1 MVHLC
6 AVYVGFCR
14 PWVGPLGS
22 SRFSRPYLFPPVFP
36 PSLGPA
42 HARNRVMR
50 LRQKVAQAAVVAVL
64 GASAVAYG
72 ALEKNVTVRVEG
84 SLIRV
89 HTFAG
94 SVGDV
99 LDRAHITV
107 ASKDLV
113 RPAITTHL
121 REGMLIEVRRAKPIM
136 LLLNGQ
142 PRQVIVT
149 GLNVEEVI
157 EEMNLR
163 GSLADFVGSSRS
175 QRVTSG
181 MVLVYRNAVG
191 IVVVHDGAT
200 QRVITNAGSIRQVL
214 LELGVKVGAKDIVQ
228 PSLDSAP
235 GTGGVVRV
243 LRVGTR
249 IETLTRRIPFT
260 TVAKKD
266 PYMERGEHEIR
277 QHGRSGLAQIRVRV
291 TYKDGRAV
299 KRVPLATRVIRSPT
313 PKVLAVGVGPRCVCT
328 RGSQTGDGTW
338 YGAEG
343 LIAAHPSLP
352 FGTVVRVTNLE
363 NGMTVTV
370 TIRDRG
376 PTGEGRIIDLSDDAF
391 RRIGSLSDGV
401 VRVSIRW

>member
-1 MVHLC
+1 
-6 AVYVGFCR
+6 
-14 PWVGPLGS
+14 
-22 SRFSRPYLFPPVFP
+22 
-36 PSLGPA
+36 
-42 HARNRVMR
+42 MR

-72 ALEKNVTVRVEG
+72 ALEKHVTVRVEG
-84 SLIRV
+84 SLIQVR
-89 HTFAG
+89 TFAG

-99 LDRAHITV
+99 LDRAHITL
-107 ASKDLV
+107 APKDLV
-113 RPAITTHL
+113 RPEITTHL

-149 GLNVEEVI
+149 GLNVQEVI
-157 EEMNLR
+157 DEMNLR

-191 IVVVHDGAT
+191 IAVAHDGET

-214 LELGVKVGAKDIVQ
+214 LELGVKVGPKDIVK
-228 PSLDSAP
+228 PALDSAP
-235 GTGGVVRV
+235 RSGAIVRV

-249 IETLTRRIPFT
+249 IETLTRKIPYKT
-260 TVAKKD
+260 LSRKD
-266 PYMERGEHEIR
+266 SNLERGEHEIR
-277 QHGRSGLAQIRVRV
+277 QRGHSGLAQIRFRV

-299 KRVPLATRVIRSPT
+299 ARVPLATRVLRPAT
-313 PKVLAVGVGPRCVCT
+313 PKILAIGTGPRCICT
-328 RGSQTGDGTW
+328 RGSQSGDATW

-343 LIAAHPSLP
+343 LIAAHRTLA

-363 NGMTVTV
+363 NGKTVTV

-376 PTGEGRIIDLSDDAF
+376 PTGDGRIIDLSDDAF
-391 RRIGSLSDGV
+391 RRIAGLSDGV
-401 VRVSIRW
+401 VPVRIRW